1 MTSIPNR
8 PAPSRILPALKAA
21 AVLVLWAAL
30 YGAAAPAARHA
41 SEAAAS
47 LFPWMT
53 PVWEEALEF
62 LLYDTVK
69 ILLLLVLM
77 VYAIS
82 FARAG
87 IDTTRVRAWLSGRNR
102 VAGYVLAALF
112 GAVTPFCSCSSV
124 PLFIG
129 FTAGGIP
136 LGITMAFLITSP
148 IINEVAVVLLAG
160 LIGWKATALYIAAG
174 LAAGVA
180 GGALMDVL
188 HAERWLLPFVKKAAG
203 TAAEHKGGA
212 TRPSVDERHRFALA
226 ETRTILRRVAP
237 WVLIGVGVGA
247 IIHGF
252 VPEGWIVS
260 HLSAANPWSVPVA
273 VALGI
278 PLYTNVTG
286 VVPVMESLLVK
297 GLPFGTTLAF
307 AMSTVAASLPEAL
320 MLRQVMERR
329 LVALFFGVL
338 LVLFTL
344 LGWTLNALL

>member
-1 MTSIPNR
+1 MTSIPHR
-8 PAPSRILPALKAA
+8 PGPGRLLTALKAA
-21 AVLVLWAAL
+21 AVLILWGAL
-30 YGAAAPAARHA
+30 YGAAEPAARYA
-41 SEAAAS
+41 ARAAAS
-47 LFPWMT
+47 LFPRMT
-53 PVWEEALEF
+53 PVLEEAFEF
-62 LLYDTVK
+62 LLYDTAK

-77 VYAIS
+77 VYVIS

-102 VAGYVLAALF
+102 AAGYVLAALF

-160 LIGWKATALYIAAG
+160 LIGWKATILYVAAG

-180 GGALMDVL
+180 GGALMDAL
-188 HAERWLLPFVKKAAG
+188 GAERWLLPFVKKAAD
-203 TAAEHKGGA
+203 TAAVHAGG
-212 TRPSVDERHRFALA
+212 TLRPDVNERHRFALS

-237 WVLIGVGVGA
+237 WVLVGVGVGA
-247 IIHGF
+247 IIHGY
-252 VPEGWIVS
+252 VPEDWIVS
-260 HLSAANPWSVPVA
+260 RLSASNPWSVPGA

-338 LVLFTL
+338 LALFTL